1 MTTADFNPDSP
12 DSDSI
17 ADAILRAA
25 AGDDLAIFA
34 YGSLLWSPDFAPR
47 AQWTARAMGF
57 SRRLCVYSERYR
69 GRPGAPGLVF
79 GLERGGSCWGRA
91 LVLPRRGRRTIARAL
106 VEREMFAGAYEARF
120 VPTRARDGR
129 AMRALAFVARR
140 DSPTYA
146 GRLSEE
152 EIVRLTRG
160 ARGARGGNWD
170 YVRETAAHLR
180 AAGVPCPHLDRLL
193 ARGREIAP

>member
-1 MTTADFNPDSP
+1 MTTADSNPDSP

-106 VEREMFAGAYEARF
+106 VEREMFAGAYEARLCRLA
-120 VPTRARDGR
+120 RA
-129 AMRALAFVARR
+129 
-140 DSPTYA
+140 TA
-146 GRLSEE
+146 GRCGRWLLWRGATA
-152 EIVRLTRG
+152 RLTPVACRKK
-160 ARGARGGNWD
+160 
-170 YVRETAAHLR
+170 
-180 AAGVPCPHLDRLL
+180 RLCV
-193 ARGREIAP
+193 